1 MIQTELDLTPVHAA
15 RISLATQQGNIHH
28 EPSPEIGRTE
38 GRTAHGKRKADTS
51 TEYKT
56 RRWIK
61 FLSPFLPFSVSVRVL
76 QPCRLAEVDQLEP
89 AGRKAEARMMDGD
102 HIHEFHTVQGMQ
114 IEHMTLVPNGCV
126 LYCK

>member
-1 MIQTELDLTPVHAA
+1 MNRRQRLAEPKDGRHMGNGRPIQVQ
-15 RISLATQQGNIHH
+15 S
-28 EPSPEIGRTE
+28 
-38 GRTAHGKRKADTS
+38 
-51 TEYKT
+51 T

-89 AGRKAEARMMDGD
+89 GGRKVEARMMDDD